1 MAKVHKPIQSS
12 ASAKGLFSHILWNIT
27 SVWQSFV
34 VVWGGEWLKDIAGR
48 VSSVSGIV

>member
-12 ASAKGLFSHILWNIT
+12 APAKGLFSHILWNIT

-34 VVWGGEWLKDIAGR
+34 VVWGRVLKDIADR
-48 VSSVSGIV
+48 VSSVSDIV